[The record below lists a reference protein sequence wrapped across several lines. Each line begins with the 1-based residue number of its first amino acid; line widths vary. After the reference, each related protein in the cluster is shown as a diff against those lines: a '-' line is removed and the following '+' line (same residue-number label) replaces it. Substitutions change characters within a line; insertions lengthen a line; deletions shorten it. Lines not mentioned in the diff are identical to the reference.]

1 MGGYGNRRINCG
13 IYKGIRIT
21 IRIGRGSFVS
31 IQQGEKR
38 RGFDWYSLEEG
49 YHQYFLG

>member
-13 IYKGIRIT
+13 IYIGIR

-38 RGFDWYSLEEG
+38 RGYGWYSLDVG